1 MDKRPPV
8 PPEPGCS
15 LMIVSQR
22 VWQPSLLLQPLQH
35 WSCGSHLVAL
45 QYVLAGKSLV
55 NQCPVKAVCEG
66 RHYSK
71 KEGALLFPP
80 GCATGL
86 SCVVPYSCFTL
97 LNHYGPRNAQIS
109 RGILASRAVWQ
120 AGWWCPARTL
130 NPSSCSTLAVGAA
143 TSFGQEVVVRHMNG
157 VVVSGCL
164 WVIRW
169 PHFRHLSRV
178 RIICGALYSGTRACY
193 TWGKVSHGQRV
204 VAPVLRAWCA
214 CHPLCHS
221 RTATTAFIY
230 LFCVFCSRLAVH
242 KCERFTNFLD
252 QFFLQAI
259 EFSNTGCNC
268 KSVAL

>member
-1 MDKRPPV
+1 
-8 PPEPGCS
+8 
-15 LMIVSQR
+15 
-22 VWQPSLLLQPLQH
+22 
-35 WSCGSHLVAL
+35 
-45 QYVLAGKSLV
+45 
-55 NQCPVKAVCEG
+55 
-66 RHYSK
+66 
-71 KEGALLFPP
+71 
-80 GCATGL
+80 
-86 SCVVPYSCFTL
+86 
-97 LNHYGPRNAQIS
+97 
-109 RGILASRAVWQ
+109 
-120 AGWWCPARTL
+120 
-130 NPSSCSTLAVGAA
+130 
-143 TSFGQEVVVRHMNG
+143 MNG

-268 KSVAL
+268 KSVALQPNVLCWDISKLGNSKNNFLKECLIESRGKIETVQ